1 MAVSVV
7 AVIPA
12 RYGSTRLPGKP
23 LALIGDKPLIQHAYE
38 RTIRAQGVERVIV
51 ATDDERIYKTVQGFG
66 GAVVMTRADHPT
78 GTDRIAEVAATL
90 TADMIVN
97 VQGDLASFAPE
108 VIEAAVAPLAADP
121 LTAMSTLKTPITDE
135 AEWHNPNV
143 VKVVTDR
150 NGYALYFSRS
160 PIPFHRGETADG
172 GRRTADRLLGYRHI
186 GLYVYR
192 RDFLLTFTRLLPTA
206 LEEAEKL
213 EQLRALE
220 WGYRIKV
227 VETDRPIVEVDTPED
242 LGRAREGG
250 IWTTRRE

>member
-12 RYGSTRLPGKP
+12 RYSSTRLPGKP
-23 LALIGDKPLIQHAYE
+23 LALIANKPLIQHVYE
-38 RTIRAQGVERVIV
+38 RAIRALGIDQVIV
-51 ATDDERIYKTVQGFG
+51 ATDDERIYKVVQGFG
-66 GAVVMTRADHPT
+66 GRAVMTRADHPS

-90 TADMIVN
+90 TADVVVN

-108 VIEAAVAPLAADP
+108 VIEVTVAPLITDSLA
-121 LTAMSTLKTPITDE
+121 AMSTLKTPITDE
-135 AEWHNPNV
+135 TEWHNPNV

-160 PIPFHRGETADG
+160 PIPFHKGQGSGVRGQE
-172 GRRTADRLLGYRHI
+172 RILGYRHI

-192 RDFLLTFTRLLPTA
+192 KDFLLTFTHLPPTP
-206 LEEAEKL
+206 LEEAENL

-220 WGYRIKV
+220 WGYRIRV
-227 VETDRPIVEVDTPED
+227 VETDRPVVEVDTPED
-242 LGRAREGG
+242 LGRAREEG
-250 IWTTRRE
+250 I